1 MVGVTLGQAGQIYFV
16 PGNKA
21 VKEAGPPPRAPAD
34 VGADGAADA
43 LRTCVKTYPASGS
56 FAIEIYLPR
65 RAMYVMSGAART
77 EWKHGIRQQKP
88 GALPP
93 PPAWNRF
100 NMRRAL
106 TLRATKAFSDACLQQ
121 RLRQATS
128 ESEAT
133 ELQRRIAQQAKFR
146 PSNSDARL
154 DDSDLA
160 ELRSRAESM
169 RVRVATMPYLRARFS
184 PSELTFPLPPSA
196 AREAAEVVGAS
207 ARGGGPENL
216 WPGGG
221 RRLGGGAACG
231 TSGADDT
238 NCARGAEW
246 TVRSGV
252 GMQLS
257 DEDEDMHAAIQAS
270 LREGSGPPPPHPSVR
285 LPKRRIGD
293 DGVGIASYGDDS
305 VSTKGDGGAAGDPIK
320 LDSES
325 DDQEDTDASLVAAPF
340 SRAVAAAV
348 HANPWP
354 YAQGEGHLGVK
365 LANSVEANQRILS
378 RAVAHGSFTA
388 AEALHRM
395 TDGEVNLDG
404 TRNGT
409 HARPTLATKWA
420 RNARAG
426 TSVAQVEVHVL
437 ALKRHLAKMVEAQL
451 AQEAD
456 GLVEP
461 KAESKAEPKAEPK
474 ATPDQAEAGSKR
486 GLSDDGVQGVERRQG
501 RGEVGLELEHVRAAR
516 LARFA

>member
-1 MVGVTLGQAGQIYFV
+1 MTLGQAGQIYFV

-221 RRLGGGAACG
+221 RRLDGGAACG

-238 NCARGAEW
+238 SCARGAEW

-252 GMQLS
+252 IYLIS
-257 DEDEDMHAAIQAS
+257 DD
-270 LREGSGPPPPHPSVR
+270 GSGHTHMDDDVR
-285 LPKRRIGD
+285 LGRCSAACGSVDASPRAYAD
-293 DGVGIASYGDDS
+293 VGAI
-305 VSTKGDGGAAGDPIK
+305 GGAAASALTPGGAGSHRVDGSTGARDGTGEHGRVRCGAHRIRA
-320 LDSES
+320 
-325 DDQEDTDASLVAAPF
+325 ASLSCHRRHGSYGRDRHLLLSARQSAQPGAAARPHGP
-340 SRAVAAAV
+340 AVAAA
-348 HANPWP
+348 ACGS
-354 YAQGEGHLGVK
+354 GERG
-365 LANSVEANQRILS
+365 A
-378 RAVAHGSFTA
+378 
-388 AEALHRM
+388 
-395 TDGEVNLDG
+395 D
-404 TRNGT
+404 
-409 HARPTLATKWA
+409 AR
-420 RNARAG
+420 R
-426 TSVAQVEVHVL
+426 V
-437 ALKRHLAKMVEAQL
+437 
-451 AQEAD
+451 
-456 GLVEP
+456 
-461 KAESKAEPKAEPK
+461 
-474 ATPDQAEAGSKR
+474 
-486 GLSDDGVQGVERRQG
+486 
-501 RGEVGLELEHVRAAR
+501 
-516 LARFA
+516 